1 MNASFVLQVVAIA
14 IGGGSVQFAIFLI
27 RRRAELRSLDAASD
41 ATLLNS
47 ANAYIVTLQA
57 GDKAL
62 REEVE
67 SLKTEIVV
75 LKRAWSEER
84 DAMRKEWDLERAASV
99 SAIEAANRQISRTRL
114 DLAAVKSDLA
124 VAQAEIVDLSER
136 FATRT
141 VETMRKRSVPRSTRG
156 TRVNDATD

>member
-1 MNASFVLQVVAIA
+1 MNASFILQIAAIA

-47 ANAYIVTLQA
+47 ANAYILTLQA

-67 SLKTEIVV
+67 SLKTEIIV
-75 LKRAWSEER
+75 LKSAWVEER
-84 DAMRKEWDLERAASV
+84 AAMRREWDLERAASV
-99 SAIEAANRQISRTRL
+99 DAMEAANRQISRCRL
-114 DLAAVKSDLA
+114 DLATVKADLA
-124 VAQAEIVDLSER
+124 VAQAQIVQLGER
-136 FATRT
+136 FARRNLI
-141 VETMRKRSVPRSTRG
+141 ERPDNKEGEEESRP
-156 TRVNDATD
+156 